1 MHTSLGPW
9 KYQAV
14 IHTDIWIRMC
24 CAHEYIFIY
33 ASAFMWSTFTYTVCK
48 TETLPGSHQAVKH
61 LQRASL
67 KLSVCTSWQ
76 TALWSKR
83 THLLTNGSIQVI
95 PKQIENEIELKQTE
109 LIQSEGGEL
118 IAGASQRIVVKWCER
133 EFIYSRSFAQ
143 LTLSQ
148 GPRGIKIASQHIME
162 RRGTPIKCKT
172 FSFTVTVPWP

>member
-1 MHTSLGPW
+1 MLHTW
-9 KYQAV
+9 
-14 IHTDIWIRMC
+14 IHFHLCLCIYVEHI
-24 CAHEYIFIY
+24 YIY
-33 ASAFMWSTFTYTVCK
+33 CLR
-48 TETLPGSHQAVKH
+48 TETLLRPHRALKH

-83 THLLTNGSIQVI
+83 THLLTNGSIQVT

-109 LIQSEGGEL
+109 LIQREGGEL
-118 IAGASQRIVVKWCER
+118 IAGASQRIVVKWCVR

-148 GPRGIKIASQHIME
+148 PPRGIKIVSKHIME
-162 RRGTPIKCKT
+162 KRGSPNKCKT
-172 FSFTVTVPWP
+172 FSIPVTVPWP

>member
-1 MHTSLGPW
+1 MDPPVLCTW
-9 KYQAV
+9 
-14 IHTDIWIRMC
+14 IHFHLCLCIYVEHI
-24 CAHEYIFIY
+24 YIY
-33 ASAFMWSTFTYTVCK
+33 CLR
-48 TETLPGSHQAVKH
+48 TETLPRSHQALKN

-83 THLLTNGSIQVI
+83 THLLTNGSIQVT

-109 LIQSEGGEL
+109 LIHSEGGEPM
-118 IAGASQRIVVKWCER
+118 AGASQRIVVKWCER
-133 EFIYSRSFAQ
+133 EFVYSRSFAQ

-162 RRGTPIKCKT
+162 RKGTREQM
-172 FSFTVTVPWP
+172 